1 MRLHRL
7 AGYIQI
13 HSNSLLVGLHRNS
26 PASMSKN
33 QHEIVKWISFQDLIV
48 WEEIRMLIA
57 VDGLFLS

>member
-7 AGYIQI
+7 AVYIQI
-13 HSNSLLVGLHRNS
+13 HSNSLLIRLHQNS

-33 QHEIVKWISFQDLIV
+33 QHEIVKSISIQDLLV